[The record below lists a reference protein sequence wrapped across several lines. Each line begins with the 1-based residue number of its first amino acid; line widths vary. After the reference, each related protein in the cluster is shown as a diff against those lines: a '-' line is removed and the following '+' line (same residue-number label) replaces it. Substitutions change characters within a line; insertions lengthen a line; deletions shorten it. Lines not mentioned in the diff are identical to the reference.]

1 MEDKLIIVN
10 NNEIELTSEGTK
22 LVKKMLKTKI
32 ELQKMEDQLKEMFL
46 EHFEETGESK
56 YVSPD
61 GTFKATYYKA
71 SKTERFD
78 SKKFKE
84 QHEDLYNEYLV
95 SSDKKAYVKF
105 N

>member
-1 MEDKLIIVN
+1 MEDKLMVVN
-10 NNEIELTSEGTK
+10 NNEMELTSEGIK

-32 ELQKMEDQLKEMFL
+32 ELQKMENQLKEMFL

-61 GTFKATYYKA
+61 GTFKATYCKA
-71 SKTERFD
+71 SKSKKFD

-84 QHEDLYNEYLV
+84 QHEDLYNKYLV
-95 SSDKKAYVKF
+95 FSDKKAYVKF
-105 N
+105 D

>member
-1 MEDKLIIVN
+1 MEDKLMIVK

-22 LVKKMLKTKI
+22 FIKKMLKTKI
-32 ELQKMEDQLKEMFL
+32 ELQKMEDRLKQMFL
-46 EHFEETGESK
+46 EHFEETGEGK

-61 GTFKATYYKA
+61 GTFKATYCKA
-71 SKTERFD
+71 SKTEKFD

-84 QHEDLYNEYLV
+84 QHEDLYKEYLV
-95 SSDKKAYVKF
+95 SSDKKAYVRF